1 MRTSEW
7 QGITAPEG
15 RGCNVETDIM
25 TFARRAVSLS
35 GLTAAAF
42 TLALV
47 PGSFAQ
53 DAMAT
58 DAMAPDA
65 MATDA
70 MAPMSDDDLALCLEQ
85 AGMISFATVMEAAV
99 AACHDMHNGMM
110 DDAMAPDAMAPDA
123 MAPDAMAPA
132 KP

>member
-1 MRTSEW
+1 
-7 QGITAPEG
+7 
-15 RGCNVETDIM
+15 M
-25 TFARRAVSLS
+25 TFTHRTLSLAA
-35 GLTAAAF
+35 LTGAAL
-42 TLALV
+42 TLALAST
-47 PGSFAQ
+47 SFAQ

-70 MAPMSDDDLALCLEQ
+70 MAPMSDDDLKTCLEQ
-85 AGMISFATVMEAAV
+85 AGMISFAHVMEVAV

-110 DDAMAPDAMAPDA
+110 GDAMGSDAMMGGDAMAT
-123 MAPDAMAPA
+123 DAMAPA